1 VIAQGPESISKVV
14 ALVRLYEKKYT
25 NISPSYIPTN
35 RFHSNISEYQN
46 KNNNLPPLL
55 PTPNTKP
62 LSHMVNIGSVKRMTP
77 TELQIRREKSLC
89 YTCDAKFTLNHRY
102 PNKHMFLLQVEESDK
117 QTIEPDPPPDIKQL
131 LEIEHHLS
139 YNTLKGANGLGT
151 LKFQG
156 QL

>member
-1 VIAQGPESISKVV
+1 
-14 ALVRLYEKKYT
+14 
-25 NISPSYIPTN
+25 
-35 RFHSNISEYQN
+35 
-46 KNNNLPPLL
+46 
-55 PTPNTKP
+55 
-62 LSHMVNIGSVKRMTP
+62 
-77 TELQIRREKSLC
+77 
-89 YTCDAKFTLNHRY
+89 
-102 PNKHMFLLQVEESDK
+102 MFLLQVEESDK